1 MKKIAALAEAPSLG
15 VFPHLMGSLVNA
27 AASAQLDAASPNV
40 VLQKGAHTA
49 THHLNE
55 IVDQLFTLEEGHTI
69 VPGRPGIG
77 IEVLEDRVS
86 SSPHRPA
93 PIRGSFRRDGSLA
106 HQ

>member
-1 MKKIAALAEAPSLG
+1 VKKIAALAEAPSLG
-15 VFPHLMGSLVNA
+15 VLPHLMGSLVNA

-69 VPGRPGIG
+69 VPGRPALGSRYWRIG
-77 IEVLEDRVS
+77 CLVPRIG
-86 SSPHRPA
+86 RPRFEA
-93 PIRGSFRRDGSLA
+93 AFAVTVR
-106 HQ
+106 